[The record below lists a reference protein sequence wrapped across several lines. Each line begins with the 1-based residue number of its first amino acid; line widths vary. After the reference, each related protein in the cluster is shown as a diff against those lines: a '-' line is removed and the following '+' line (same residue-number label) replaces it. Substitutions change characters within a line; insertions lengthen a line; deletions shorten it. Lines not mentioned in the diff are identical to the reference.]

1 MIGLFN
7 NVNQQNFSFEDILGV
22 SGGSGGRGG
31 VGALMVR
38 PQSGVASVNSFG
50 VNYSDSWGKTGRQ
63 DKVTLQASYF
73 FNRTTTDRYAAY
85 GRLFEQYER

>member
-1 MIGLFN
+1 MGGNVNLFHGSSRVSVIGLFN

-50 VNYSDSWGKTGRQ
+50 VIYSASW
-63 DKVTLQASYF
+63 
-73 FNRTTTDRYAAY
+73 
-85 GRLFEQYER
+85 